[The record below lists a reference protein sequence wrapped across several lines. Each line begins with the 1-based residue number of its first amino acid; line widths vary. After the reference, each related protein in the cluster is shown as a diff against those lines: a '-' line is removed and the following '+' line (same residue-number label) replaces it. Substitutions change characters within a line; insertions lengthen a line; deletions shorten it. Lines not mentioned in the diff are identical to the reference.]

1 MRSGGAGDGFGPA
14 GSKSD
19 VAIVPG
25 SISVDD
31 LPDQNQ
37 VVVRFADTLPDDSG
51 DLPDFTVIV
60 PDGWVRLE
68 PGE

>member
-1 MRSGGAGDGFGPA
+1 M
-14 GSKSD
+14 
-19 VAIVPG
+19 
-25 SISVDD
+25 DD